1 MVQQV
6 NRLMDGQPLEC
17 RKCMIPQ
24 QRWWRVSGEYSSPFF
39 LWTSRT
45 NEVRQCCSFV
55 CCIVWIGGISLSG
68 IIVLLFPNL
77 HTVVGVFNGLLGDP
91 FIVKLFDF
99 AIGFR
104 WCKLCV
110 NVAGSSGCG
119 AGWISCFHVK
129 YICRGRARLV
139 RTSNAAANIA
149 SVISI
154 KICAKTRIRHSVSR
168 LVPRKRYGNL

>member
-1 MVQQV
+1 MLQFC
-6 NRLMDGQPLEC
+6 LLHCPD
-17 RKCMIPQ
+17 
-24 QRWWRVSGEYSSPFF
+24 WR
-39 LWTSRT
+39 
-45 NEVRQCCSFV
+45 N
-55 CCIVWIGGISLSG
+55 ISG

-99 AIGFR
+99 TIGFR

-139 RTSNAAANIA
+139 RTLNAAATIA
-149 SVISI
+149 SML
-154 KICAKTRIRHSVSR
+154 SVSKSAQKQEF
-168 LVPRKRYGNL
+168 VTQ